1 MSKDLF
7 LDYLTEEKKT
17 ADNTAKAYLRDIKH
31 FKQFLETRYI
41 ADLSDV
47 TNADVVAYLMLLK
60 SQNR

>member
-41 ADLSDV
+41 V
-47 TNADVVAYLMLLK
+47 IYLTLPMLMW
-60 SQNR
+60 